1 MKKILT
7 FLGVMA
13 LGFVLV
19 SPALAGGRGHY
30 RGHCG
35 RVVHGGYHTA
45 HYAPYYA
52 PPRSRVSFFFGLGVP
67 VVAAPPA
74 YVYAPPPLVVEPV
87 AYYPVWIPGYYGYRG
102 GTRVFIAGHWS
113 R

>member
-13 LGFVLV
+13 LGFVLA

-45 HYAPYYA
+45 YYAPYA
-52 PPRSRVSFFFGLGVP
+52 PPRSHVSFFFGLGVP
-67 VVAAPPA
+67 VIAVPPA

-87 AYYPVWIPGYYGYRG
+87 AYVPVWIPGQYRYQG
-102 GTRVFIAGHWS
+102 GTRLFIAGHWS

>member
-1 MKKILT
+1 MKKILM

-19 SPALAGGRGHY
+19 SPALAKGHGHY
-30 RGHCG
+30 GGHCR
-35 RVVHGGYHTA
+35 RVVYGGYHTA
-45 HYAPYYA
+45 YYAPYA
-52 PPRSRVSFFFGLGVP
+52 PPRSQVSFFFGLGVP

-87 AYYPVWIPGYYGYRG
+87 AYVPVWTPGYYRYQG
-102 GTRVFIAGHWS
+102 GTRVYIAGHWS